1 MDKLKLIKETLAMSE
16 SINKDFFSEAEPVW
30 HTDTLILDILQSEFD
45 CMESI
50 LILLAENKFEDS
62 FILLRHILETFL
74 YFWLMLEGKLYRR
87 TRTFNIIP
95 NPGSTVKEARDRTF
109 EKWVTERKAGHSR
122 YKDVVNIEKGRDDAI
137 IRVTYQWKGLFS
149 SKDKSKSGT
158 LVPYYIFAF
167 QRYEPRTRFLANL
180 PSIRREYQP
189 TYREIMKDRYV
200 AQKTLYSRYFYF
212 DSIIKNLKLNDL
224 VSGEQADRIKV
235 HYNFFSSFLHP
246 NKRIIRAKT
255 GTFAFSLSGQIEVLS
270 ELVLLYLCMLQ
281 FLYLSKVISHFKR
294 HYPKGKYEDYEKQAE
309 LLDASSND
317 LWFFD
322 NAPSQYDV
330 QASETRKWWLKQ
342 SGGTVDKDQVFY
354 YTDPIERMTRFITWK
369 SRTS

>member
-1 MDKLKLIKETLAMSE
+1 M
-16 SINKDFFSEAEPVW
+16 
-30 HTDTLILDILQSEFD
+30 
-45 CMESI
+45 
-50 LILLAENKFEDS
+50 
-62 FILLRHILETFL
+62 
-74 YFWLMLEGKLYRR
+74 
-87 TRTFNIIP
+87 
-95 NPGSTVKEARDRTF
+95 
-109 EKWVTERKAGHSR
+109 
-122 YKDVVNIEKGRDDAI
+122 
-137 IRVTYQWKGLFS
+137 TYQWKGLFS
-149 SKDKSKSGT
+149 SKDKSKSRT

-167 QRYEPRTRFLANL
+167 QQYEPKTRFLANL
-180 PSIRREYQP
+180 PSIRRKYQS
-189 TYREIMKDRYV
+189 TYREIMKDRYI
-200 AQKTLYSRYFYF
+200 AQKTLYHRYFYF
-212 DSIIKNLKLNDL
+212 GSIIKNLKLNDL
-224 VSGEQADRIKV
+224 VSGEQADRIMV

-255 GTFAFSLSGQIEVLS
+255 GTFAFSLSGQIEALS
-270 ELVLLYLCMLQ
+270 ELVLLYLCRLQ

-322 NAPSQYDV
+322 NDPSQYDV